1 MNKSSSLLFVCMG
14 NIIRSPLA
22 ENLFLR
28 EIVLGGVAEKYTAAS
43 AGTDSYHI
51 GQRPDARMRAVAARR
66 GFVYDGRARQFER
79 RDFER
84 FDLIMV
90 MDRENFDSVLY
101 LARTP
106 QEREK
111 IHLLREF
118 DPQGGLGF
126 EVPDPY
132 YGGPNGFEQVYD
144 SVERSVKGLLESLE
158 SGTFDRTS

>member
-1 MNKSSSLLFVCMG
+1 MTKLLFVCMG

-28 EIVLGGVAEKYTAAS
+28 EITLGGVAEKYFAAS

-51 GQRPDARMRAVAARR
+51 GQRPDARMREVAARR

-84 FDLIMV
+84 YDLILV
-90 MDRENFDSVLY
+90 MDRENFSSVLY

-118 DPQGGLGF
+118 DHQAGPGS

-132 YGGPNGFEQVYD
+132 YGGPDGFEQVYD
-144 SVERSVKGLLESLE
+144 IVERSVQGLLKSLE
-158 SGTFDRTS
+158 TGALDRNS